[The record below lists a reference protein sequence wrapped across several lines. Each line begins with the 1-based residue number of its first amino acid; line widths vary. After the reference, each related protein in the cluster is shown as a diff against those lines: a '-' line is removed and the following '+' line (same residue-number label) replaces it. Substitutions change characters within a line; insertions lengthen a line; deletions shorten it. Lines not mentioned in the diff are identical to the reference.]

1 MVEFMI
7 KEVGAGAYPSVM
19 TAGAHRQGRVAM
31 TDRRPAA
38 RYTQQAWPL
47 SSAVA

>member
-19 TAGAHRQGRVAM
+19 TAGAHRQ
-31 TDRRPAA
+31 AA
-38 RYTQQAWPL
+38 LR
-47 SSAVA
+47 